1 MFKTMG
7 SVRVSIFAI
16 GEQSPLYVVS
26 ATAPISGL
34 WLVASQQH
42 FTKQF
47 ASESSLQ
54 LVTKRGG
61 WARSVYVLNL
71 LHFLNY
77 RELRFPKLAVIQ
89 LAQLIL

>member
-34 WLVASQQH
+34 WLMASQQRI
-42 FTKQF
+42 TKKF
-47 ASESSLQ
+47 FSESSLQ

-61 WARSVYVLNL
+61 WARSVMYSIYCI
-71 LHFLNY
+71 FLIIESRGSQNW
-77 RELRFPKLAVIQ
+77 L
-89 LAQLIL
+89 